1 MAPSATTAAAAEQ
14 TTDVTYED
22 LIQLEQEFEDAD
34 LQIIRHQYK
43 ITQPLFAKRQEVISK
58 LPNFWALVF
67 EQVPPELDN
76 FIQPSD
82 SSIFADCLKSI
93 EVTRFEI
100 DDPAGSPRSFSV
112 KFGFSPNK
120 YFDNEVLEKKFWYRR
135 ALDGWSGLVS
145 EPVKINWKKGQDITD
160 GLTDAAVELFDARKT
175 LSAEKVKTEFKKLP
189 QYKKLLEKMELSEEG
204 TLSFF
209 TWFGFVS
216 VRPFVTAEESAKA
229 TKKEAEDRT
238 KRSKGEK
245 VEENNEEDDDEEI
258 QLFAEESEVFP
269 TGDELATLIAEDIWP
284 NAIKYFT
291 SAQEADDD
299 DLSSIEDI
307 EDLDD
312 DDDEDEPVDIRALVG
327 KGKKEKNGESSPPA
341 KKRRT

>member
-1 MAPSATTAAAAEQ
+1 MAPSATEQ
-14 TTDVTYED
+14 TDVTYED

-34 LQIIRHQYK
+34 LQIIRQQYK
-43 ITQPLFAKRQEVISK
+43 ITQPLYKKRQDVISK

-112 KFGFSPNK
+112 KFGFGPNK

-145 EPVKINWKKGQDITD
+145 EPVKINWKKGQDVTE
-160 GLTDAAVELFDARKT
+160 GLTDAAVELFEARKT
-175 LSAEKVKTEFKKLP
+175 LSAEKVKSEFKKLP

-209 TWFGFVS
+209 TFFGFVS
-216 VRPFVTAEESAKA
+216 ARPFVTAEESAKA
-229 TKKEAEDRT
+229 TKKEAEDRA
-238 KRSKGEK
+238 KRSRGEK
-245 VEENNEEDDDEEI
+245 VEETSPEDEEDEEI

-307 EDLDD
+307 EDIDV